1 MRFQQLAN
9 VGVSGINRFVGFVG
23 FLGDFGL
30 DRGLT
35 IEFSAVTLELRQGR

>member
-9 VGVSGINRFVGFVG
+9 VGVSGINRFVG